1 MLLVPLL
8 LIILGGSLF
17 LLTYSKLNPVAVSE
31 ELEQDDRSEAGA
43 ME

>member
-31 ELEQDDRSEAGA
+31 EQEDDRSEAGA

>member
-17 LLTYSKLNPVAVSE
+17 LLTYSKLNPVTVSE